1 MPRCAFTVISP
12 SAHRDQPL
20 RISSPFD
27 PDVRGGTFDG
37 TEIFRGKVDVRRSE
51 VFFQAMQLGC
61 ARNRNDPRLLGKQ
74 PSKCELSRC
83 RLLLLCELDDE
94 INQRLVRFTV
104 IWVKAWDGVAEIPVI
119 ELRIFVDLAR
129 EKTLTK
135 WAKWNESDAEFFKG
149 RQHHFF
155 RLPPP
160 ERVLAL
166 KCGDRLNR
174 VCTTDRLRS
183 CLRKAEVLN
192 LTLLNELLHRSRHFF
207 DRHV

>member
-37 TEIFRGKVDVRRSE
+37 TEIFRCKFEIRRSE
-51 VFFQAMQLGC
+51 VFFKAMQLGC

-83 RLLLLCELDDE
+83 RLLLLREFAE
-94 INQRLVRFTV
+94 QINQRLVRFTV
-104 IWVKAWDGVAEIPVI
+104 LWVKAWDGVAEIRVI
-119 ELRIFVDLAR
+119 ELRILVDLAR
-129 EKTLTK
+129 QETLTK
-135 WAKWNESDAEFFKG
+135 WAKWNESDPEFFKG
-149 RQHHFF
+149 RQHRFF

-174 VCTTDRLRS
+174 VCATDRLCS
-183 CLRKAEVLN
+183 CFRQAEVLN
-192 LTLLNELLHRSRHFF
+192 LTLLDELLHRSGDVL
-207 DRHV
+207 DRRV